1 MINGGSSRVTGQI
14 FEQLQGLSEEF
25 DQIQKMAVGGMA
37 EVYRARQRSLDRPV
51 AIKRIRPDL
60 RDSKD
65 IRERF
70 KREARAAANLL
81 HQNLAHVYDY
91 KEIEP
96 EAYIIM
102 EYIDGFDASDVIHK
116 SAPLP
121 VDVTI
126 GIASKVLLGLAYIHS
141 HGMVHRDLK
150 PENIRVTTRGDV
162 KIMDFGI
169 AYDPS
174 ENNLTQPGVLIGS
187 PHYLAPEQIQGGK
200 IDGRVDIFAFG
211 ITFYEMLTGRRPF
224 VETDTETV
232 FARIVKG
239 QYAPIESFRRDVSP
253 FLIRMIDEC
262 LQSIPS
268 KRANSAKKLSEAL
281 QSFLL
286 QNYTASLEMHTQQL
300 LMKQGFLTGDPAKV
314 ELQEKTQTHG
324 VMTQDKNRTKKRVL
338 WVLVIIFLIAL
349 IAAALRIKA
358 KPF

>member
-1 MINGGSSRVTGQI
+1 MTGQV
-14 FEQLQGLSEEF
+14 FAQLDGLSNEY
-25 DQIQKMAVGGMA
+25 DQIEKMAVGGMA

-60 RDSKD
+60 RESKD

-91 KEIEP
+91 REIDA

-121 VDVTI
+121 MDVAL
-126 GIASKVLLGLAYIHS
+126 GIASKVLIGLAYIHS

-150 PENIRVTTRGDV
+150 PENIRITTRGEV

-174 ENNLTQPGVLIGS
+174 EINLTQPGILIGS

-200 IDGRVDIFAFG
+200 IDARVDIFAFG
-211 ITFYEMLTGRRPF
+211 ITFYEMLTGHRPF
-224 VETDTETV
+224 SETDTETV

-239 QYAPIESFRRDVSP
+239 RYTPVESFRKDISP
-253 FLIRMIDEC
+253 FIVRMVDDC
-262 LQSIPS
+262 LHSIPA
-268 KRANSAKKLSEAL
+268 KRANSTKQLSEAL
-281 QSFLL
+281 QGFIL
-286 QNYTASLEMHTQQL
+286 QNLPASLETRIQQL
-300 LMKQGFLTGDPAKV
+300 LMKQGFLTGDPGKV
-314 ELQEKTQTHG
+314 EIQEKTQTHG
-324 VMTQDKNRTKKRVL
+324 IVNESTKRAKRVL
-338 WVLVIIFLIAL
+338 LWLLVVVFLIAL
-349 IAAALRIKA
+349 IVAAVKLKSR
-358 KPF
+358 PF

>member
-1 MINGGSSRVTGQI
+1 MTGQI
-14 FEQLQGLSEEF
+14 FEQLEGLGDEF

-60 RDSKD
+60 RESKD

-70 KREARAAANLL
+70 KREAKSAANLL

-91 KEIEP
+91 RENGP

-121 VDVTI
+121 IDVAL
-126 GIASKVLLGLAYIHS
+126 GIASKVLLGLAYVHS
-141 HGMVHRDLK
+141 HGMVHRDIK

-174 ENNLTQPGVLIGS
+174 ESNLTQPGILIGS

-200 IDGRVDIFAFG
+200 IDSRVDIFAFG

-224 VETDTETV
+224 TETDTETV

-239 QYAPIESFRRDVSP
+239 QYTPIEKIRQDVSP
-253 FLIRMIDEC
+253 FIIRTIDEC
-262 LQSIPS
+262 LQSVPAR
-268 KRANSAKKLSEAL
+268 RAHSAKQLSEAL
-281 QSFLL
+281 QSFIL
-286 QNYTASLEMHTQQL
+286 QNFTASLETRIQQL
-300 LMKQGFLTGDPAKV
+300 LMKQGFLMGDPQKV
-314 ELQEKTQTHG
+314 EIQEKTQTHG
-324 VMTQDKNRTKKRVL
+324 VMTDSKMRAKKAML
-338 WVLVIIFLIAL
+338 WILVILFAIILIVT
-349 IAAALRIKA
+349 ALRIKSR
-358 KPF
+358 PF